1 MAEDKK
7 IIVLGDATKDTTM
20 SAGDCASCAGY
31 AGVPTPFVFTP
42 VNFTYNIKAKY
53 IHAKGGSENTLAL
66 TPNKDIYAEFNLM
79 QINTIVKGAVGK
91 DAAQELMDYYNGA
104 LAQGGGPAM
113 TKDFAEKVITE
124 FHTELSKPKWK
135 TFFEKCIKNS
145 LKTENL
151 LKDTFQ
157 DYINH
162 DFITNHNRKA
172 ASYEGWGKSSCEKTY
187 SVKVN
192 LGVKPK
198 FLKTCSLENDNSRLK
213 VVSPTKKF
221 CKAFLALTGEEKE
234 VSDDNFLFEVTDKYS
249 EASPRSFTSSS
260 TLGKIE
266 DLNEKLI
273 TPSSMAQSA
282 QDYDKLVRDGAFA
295 GFQGAGNG
303 GGGPFQFDSETRA
316 VSLGIQHGGTRIQV
330 ESDMSGNQAIQDIYF
345 RVELGIGPDGDVG
358 VTKVAIGG
366 RKASLGYALQQ
377 IARNMQ
383 GWMYQVW
390 QSWHKP
396 NDPEPLKE
404 VEKAEEK
411 AEEVLDKSGESVDK
425 TGASQDAVTDV
436 AGAVAN
442 VTPET
447 AAAVAQQVASAKAAA
462 ADANAAAIATQTAQT
477 ALATGT
483 VASNT
488 NNGNVAKLA
497 TQTGQV
503 MQHLDTVAENLGVV
517 PPNIPNAQTAMTA
530 AVTKSAEASAT
541 AAVVETKATEVK
553 QDASGLVSVVK
564 KLTEIAGNGNDLP
577 PGEKSM
583 LNSFGAK
590 VEEAKTVVKTITADN
605 NKTVPGDLLD
615 NLGGTLVPEGSN
627 NATIPKTST
636 GKSDLEADSRV
647 KSNDNTK
654 GESSF
659 IFKGSA
665 TETPN
670 PISTIGSNEG
680 DGFKSNNNPGWK
692 SAVEDGTLEFIIE
705 KKGTDHPAQNG
716 KMSE

>member
-7 IIVLGDATKDTTM
+7 IIVLGDATKDTKM
-20 SAGDCASCAGY
+20 DAGNCANCAGY
-31 AGVPTPFVFTP
+31 AGAATPFVFTP

-53 IHAKGGSENTLAL
+53 THAENGGEGTLAL
-66 TPNKDIYAEFNLM
+66 TPNKDVYAEFNLM
-79 QINTIVKGAVGK
+79 QINTITKGAVGK
-91 DAAQELMDYYNGA
+91 DAAQELMDHYNGT

-113 TKDFAEKVITE
+113 TKAFAEKVVTE

-172 ASYEGWGKSSCEKTY
+172 ISYSGWNKDTCEKTY
-187 SVKVN
+187 QVKVN
-192 LGVKPK
+192 LGVRPK
-198 FLKTCSLENDNSRLK
+198 FLKTCSLEDDKSRLK
-213 VVSPTKKF
+213 VVSPEKKF

-234 VSDDNFLFEVTDKYS
+234 VSDDNFLFEVTDKYN
-249 EASPRSFTSSS
+249 EPTARGFIAGT

-266 DLNEKLI
+266 DLNEKLF

-282 QDYDKLVRDGAFA
+282 KDHDKLAKDGAFA
-295 GFQGAGNG
+295 GFQAEANG
-303 GGGPFQFDSETRA
+303 GGGPLQFDSETRA

-330 ESDMSGNQAIQDIYF
+330 ESDMSGGQAREDIYV
-345 RVELGIGPDGDVG
+345 RVELGIGPDNKVG

-377 IARNMQ
+377 IARNWQ

-396 NDPEPLKE
+396 NNPETLKVVE
-404 VEKAEEK
+404 EAEKKAEKVVEKSEDL
-411 AEEVLDKSGESVDK
+411 VDKTEASVDK
-425 TGASQDAVTDV
+425 VTDV

-447 AAAVAQQVASAKAAA
+447 AAAVAQQVAGAKSAAA
-462 ADANAAAIATQTAQT
+462 VANAAANATQTAQT
-477 ALATGT
+477 DLATGT
-483 VASNT
+483 VSSNT
-488 NNGNVAKLA
+488 NNGNVAKVV
-497 TQTGQV
+497 TETGQV
-503 MQHLDTVAENLGVV
+503 LQHLDTVAENLGNV
-517 PPNIPNAQTAMTA
+517 PPNIPGAQSAMTA
-530 AVTKSAEASAT
+530 AVTKATDASAT

-553 QDASGLVSVVK
+553 QDGSGLVSVVK
-564 KLTEIAGNGNDLP
+564 TLTEIAGRGNDLP
-577 PGEKSM
+577 DGDKSM
-583 LNSFGAK
+583 LNTIFSK

-605 NKTVPGDLLD
+605 NKTVPPDLVEH
-615 NLGGTLVPEGSN
+615 LGGGIVPIPGYN
-627 NATIPKTST
+627 IPKTST
-636 GKSDLEADSRV
+636 GKSDLEAESRI
-647 KSNDNTK
+647 KSDDNTK

-659 IFKGSA
+659 LYKGSA

-670 PISTIGSNEG
+670 PISTIGSNKG
-680 DGFKSNNNPGWK
+680 DGFKSNKNEGWA
-692 SAVEDGTLEFIIE
+692 SPESQGTLEFEIQ
-705 KKGTDHPAQNG
+705 KKDTDHESQNG